1 MTYGPRS
8 IDLYMGSGF
17 LDGELSGFLSMGSGF
32 LDGELS
38 GFLLIQPV
46 GSSFLDG
53 EISDVPSLFNL

>member
-1 MTYGPRS
+1 
-8 IDLYMGSGF
+8 MGSSF
-17 LDGELSGFLSMGSGF
+17 LDGELSGFLSMGSSF